1 MPAVRLTRRRKS
13 SHATF
18 SPAKPGT
25 YGVTARPVTFAP
37 NITPGTFTEPDP
49 DDTANPLVALA
60 ATAADPAAG
69 PHVKALFPNQDA
81 PQTAPS
87 RKRCPPGKR
96 FSQGYI
102 PRPPNAF
109 MLFRADFVKQ
119 KHVPG
124 SIEAN
129 HSSLSKIIG
138 NYWRSLPP
146 DEKHAWEVKAKHEK
160 AAHKIRFP
168 DYRFRPVHNK
178 NKQPKPNVAPA
189 KDDATS
195 KSKAA
200 MAAEDERRCEEVA
213 QLLLEGKKG
222 DELAKA
228 VQSLD
233 RARSWEREQE
243 LEFELEMGFSDEF
256 DGDSSIHSGSLQVSR
271 ATSPSNV
278 MPTLHMP
285 TAIHS
290 NTFGFHPHQTAGIGM
305 GMDFSLQR
313 RPSSVPLPNE
323 WFANPNSFMGSG
335 IALPSLPPFI
345 SRPASPV
352 NSISRYTQAQNHNQI
367 QFNNPFHTSES
378 QPFAPA
384 EGHHQPQGLFHPHP
398 QHFSPNRASFGLGL
412 RRASSAQPLLW
423 RSQMQMERDP
433 SPLPEVDP
441 GLFGNFS
448 FPTEHAGGH
457 NTPPILAPM
466 DTSVPPLM
474 QHEHDLSSSAQST
487 SATFFRGQLGVDV
500 LNNGFT
506 GMNLDGLYASTDSAH
521 GMGMGMG
528 DDISMGMGGCTLMS
542 PSWSLLI
549 IWLGGGVVL
558 PQPTQTPTQAEFA
571 TQQQEVVADDS
582 HVF

>member
-109 MLFRADFVKQ
+109 MLFRADFRET
-119 KHVPG
+119 
-124 SIEAN
+124 EA
-129 HSSLSKIIG
+129 
-138 NYWRSLPP
+138 RSREHRGQPQQFVEDHWP
-146 DEKHAWEVKAKHEK
+146 STRRQH
-160 AAHKIRFP
+160 HKIRFP

-243 LEFELEMGFSDEF
+243 LEFELEMGSATNLMVILL
-256 DGDSSIHSGSLQVSR
+256 SIVGAFKLVGPLVPATLCQHSTCLQRFTRIRLGS
-271 ATSPSNV
+271 
-278 MPTLHMP
+278 TL
-285 TAIHS
+285 TK
-290 NTFGFHPHQTAGIGM
+290 
-305 GMDFSLQR
+305 LQR

-521 GMGMGMG
+521 GMGMALAFTQQRNVDGVYGMQ
-528 DDISMGMGGCTLMS
+528 MGMGGCTLMS